1 MAPGLPAVTAIMPVR
16 NDAAYLAAA
25 VESVVSQSYDGQL
38 DLVIAVAPSDDKS
51 EGEAEAL
58 AANHERVRMVPN
70 PSGGTAAGLNAALAS
85 ATGDIIVRVDAHC
98 ELAPTYVATAAASLR
113 QHSAANVGGVQ
124 AATGATRFECAV
136 ASAMTSRFGV
146 GDAKFHY
153 GGTPGPVDTVY
164 LGVFEA
170 EALRSVGGFD
180 ESLKR
185 NQDYE
190 LNWRLREA
198 GHTIWFDPEL
208 RVTYRPRGT
217 LRSLA
222 RQYFEYG
229 QWKREVIR
237 RHPRSLKARQAIAPL
252 TVVGLAVG
260 FAGAATG
267 RRWMFAAPLTYA
279 AAVLAGAAQAA
290 RSGGQFARLV
300 AVFPAMHLSWGAGFL
315 VGPASVDGEPPLGAA
330 TRPHWGGH
338 D

>member
-1 MAPGLPAVTAIMPVR
+1 MPVR
-16 NDAAYLAAA
+16 NDAACLAAA
-25 VESVVSQSYDGQL
+25 VESILSQDYEGPV
-38 DLVIAVAPSDDKS
+38 DLVIAVGPSDDESQLK
-51 EGEAEAL
+51 AERFERDHSQIRVV
-58 AANHERVRMVPN
+58 ANPT
-70 PSGGTAAGLNAALAS
+70 GGTAAGLNAALHNAV
-85 ATGDIIVRVDAHC
+85 GEVIVRVDAHC
-98 ELAPTYVATAAASLR
+98 ELGPSYVETAVASLR
-113 QHSAANVGGVQ
+113 EHSAANVGGVQ
-124 AATGATRFECAV
+124 AATGTTRFEHAV
-136 ASAMTSRFGV
+136 ATAMTSRFGV

-153 GGTPGPVDTVY
+153 GGTAGPVDTVY

-170 EALRSVGGFD
+170 DALRAVGGFD

-198 GHTIWFDPEL
+198 GHTVWFDPAL
-208 RVTYRPRGT
+208 VVTYRPRGT

-237 RHPRSLKARQAIAPL
+237 RHPRSLKARQAIPPA

-267 RRWMFAAPLTYA
+267 RHWMLAAPLTYA
-279 AAVLAGAAQAA
+279 AAVLAGAAQASG
-290 RSGGQFARLV
+290 SGGQFARLV
-300 AVFPAMHLSWGAGFL
+300 TVFPAMHLSWGAGFL
-315 VGPASVDGEPPLGAA
+315 IGPRSATSKPPLAA
-330 TRPHWGGH
+330 AARPHWGGH